1 MTSERER
8 SEWAEAQRA
17 QWAKIAR
24 LGECVRAAERRS
36 RWERERGRVER
47 AQTEAQR
54 AQWAA
59 TARLGERVRAEAQ
72 RSRWERERGR
82 EERAQAEAQRA
93 QWAAIARLEERA
105 RAEAQ
110 RSRWEEHA
118 QSEERTRAEE
128 ESARSEHARSSHFL
142 LAIAV
147 RLLPPSERDRY
158 LEEFRAE
165 LLDIPRDTQLSHALS
180 LLRGAF
186 VLRLRRGLTKPTD
199 VAVRR
204 ANDVPSTRST

>member
-24 LGECVRAAERRS
+24 LGECVRAAE
-36 RWERERGRVER
+36 
-47 AQTEAQR
+47 
-54 AQWAA
+54 
-59 TARLGERVRAEAQ
+59 Q

-82 EERAQAEAQRA
+82 EEHAQAK
-93 QWAAIARLEERA
+93 ERA
-105 RAEAQ
+105 
-110 RSRWEEHA
+110 
-118 QSEERTRAEE
+118 RAEE